1 MFSRA
6 KESLTGLVASDWVS
20 KGWRI
25 YWILQYSTKR
35 GFSGHYWL
43 ANTHGFSGYYRV
55 ARPQGFSGYN
65 ISSSYICYLFPNII
79 GQSQSPAL
87 LVLFGYNVSICK

>member
-1 MFSRA
+1 MFSRV

-55 ARPQGFSGYN
+55 ARPQGLSFLKYN
-65 ISSSYICYLFPNII
+65 WSITKSSI
-79 GQSQSPAL
+79 
-87 LVLFGYNVSICK
+87 VLFGYNVSICK